1 MAKGTTAGQRLAAA
15 RARAEL
21 SLRSL
26 AGAIGSRVSAQ
37 AIGKYERGEMRPGP
51 AVMRA
56 LSRALRVSEDYLLG
70 RGEVRLE
77 SVEFRKNRLT
87 SRREETAIK
96 AEVLAAV
103 EGYLE
108 IEDLLGVSSA
118 RWTRPAGL
126 PISVCSL
133 DEAEAAAAR
142 LRTLWRLG
150 VGALP
155 EIAEFLEERGVKV
168 IALALPASVSGLA
181 CLARCTQ
188 GAPVPVIVINRADTG
203 ERQRL
208 TLAHELGHLVLA
220 IAATEIAEKAA
231 FRFGAAFLMP
241 AEMLWA
247 EVGRKRRAISLAE
260 LLQLKRLFGTSV
272 QAIAYRLKDLGI
284 TGATTYRRMFDRFER
299 LGWLT
304 PPYPE
309 AHPMPKVEPQRFRR
323 LCFRGLAE
331 GIVSEAAAAKLLDM
345 SAARLRRALRESQSR
360 R

>member
-1 MAKGTTAGQRLAAA
+1 MTNGGTGGRQLAAA
-15 RARAEL
+15 RARAGL
-21 SLRSL
+21 SLRDL
-26 AGAIGSRVSAQ
+26 AGAIGGRVSAQ
-37 AIGKYERGEMRPGP
+37 AIGKYERGEMRPSP

-87 SRREETAIK
+87 SRREEAAIK
-96 AEVLAAV
+96 AAVLAAV

-108 IEDLLGVSSA
+108 IEDLLGVPSA
-118 RWTRPAGL
+118 RWTPPAGL
-126 PISVCSL
+126 PISVRSL
-133 DEAEAAAAR
+133 EEVEAAAAR

-150 VGALP
+150 AGALP
-155 EIAEFLEERGVKV
+155 DIAEFLEERGVKV
-168 IALALPASVSGLA
+168 IALALPQSVSGLA
-181 CLARCTQ
+181 CVARRAQ
-188 GAPVPVIVINRADTG
+188 GAAVPVIVVNRADTG

-220 IAATEIAEKAA
+220 TADSVSAEKAA
-231 FRFGAAFLMP
+231 FRFGGAFLMP

-247 EVGRKRRAISLAE
+247 EVGRRRRVLSLAE

-284 TGATTYRRMFDRFER
+284 TGDATYRQMFDRFER
-299 LGWLT
+299 LGWLA

-309 AHPMPKVEPQRFRR
+309 PHPMPKLEPQRFQR

-345 SAARLRRALRESQSR
+345 SAARLRRTFREPQPR